1 MKSITR
7 TVARKR
13 VNGTKDR
20 LINIT
25 RISSHAS
32 FDSFLSHEW
41 FAMDYQRGYR
51 IPIRIP
57 RGVCIDIQTRVGE
70 TEISLAAFRSRFF
83 LLFSNLTTLSSRV
96 VGHLFERQGEEGG
109 LKRELPSFL
118 SFFRRSACEIPRAWA
133 AWRMGVQ
140 KEIFLSRDPQSLRD
154 KDIPVSLVCVYISN
168 KEESFSFSKK
178 KLC

>member
-70 TEISLAAFRSRFF
+70 TEISLVFGSRFF
-83 LLFSNLTTLSSRV
+83 FLFSNLTTLFQSSSWTSFRKTGGGRRV
-96 VGHLFERQGEEGG
+96 ETRA
-109 LKRELPSFL
+109 SFL
-118 SFFRRSACEIPRAWA
+118 SFFLSTICVRDTARVGGLAYGRAKGNLPLQRSS
-133 AWRMGVQ
+133 
-140 KEIFLSRDPQSLRD
+140 IFAR
-154 KDIPVSLVCVYISN
+154 
-168 KEESFSFSKK
+168 
-178 KLC
+178 

>member
-1 MKSITR
+1 
-7 TVARKR
+7 
-13 VNGTKDR
+13 
-20 LINIT
+20 
-25 RISSHAS
+25 
-32 FDSFLSHEW
+32 
-41 FAMDYQRGYR
+41 MDYQRGYR

-118 SFFRRSACEIPRAWA
+118 SFFLSTICVRDTARVGGLAYGRAKGNLPLQRSS
-133 AWRMGVQ
+133 
-140 KEIFLSRDPQSLRD
+140 IFAR
-154 KDIPVSLVCVYISN
+154 
-168 KEESFSFSKK
+168 
-178 KLC
+178 